1 MVYGILSGFMSVGY
15 QLIFILSFQPLFIPN
30 FEKFLPAFHLYCL
43 QINFEYGRDGNNL
56 SVVVYLCPACSHG
69 PSCPASDNCRC
80 DCPVIVPNPHQGA
93 VATQPRCVTQLHRRT
108 RYITS
113 KRDQG
118 GIGAIV
124 MLLKYCRF
132 KHNYIIVNN
141 IICGV
146 KKSENKVLC
155 LIISFCSSFHMGKF
169 HSTSSSPLRI

>member
-1 MVYGILSGFMSVGY
+1 MDGMETICLLSTCVPHVPMG
-15 QLIFILSFQPLFIPN
+15 P
-30 FEKFLPAFHLYCL
+30 
-43 QINFEYGRDGNNL
+43 
-56 SVVVYLCPACSHG
+56 VVQQVIIVV
-69 PSCPASDNCRC
+69 
-80 DCPVIVPNPHQGA
+80 VIVPNPHQGA

-124 MLLKYCRF
+124 LLLKYCRF

-146 KKSENKVLC
+146 KKSENKVLR

>member
-1 MVYGILSGFMSVGY
+1 MYKFRVNLCQLVINLIIFVLSN
-15 QLIFILSFQPLFIPN
+15 QPLFIPN
-30 FEKFLPAFHLYCL
+30 FEKFLPAFHLNCL
-43 QINFEYGRDGNNL
+43 QIYLEDGRDGNNL
-56 SVVVYLCPACSHG
+56 SVVYLCPACSHG

-146 KKSENKVLC
+146 KKSENKVLR